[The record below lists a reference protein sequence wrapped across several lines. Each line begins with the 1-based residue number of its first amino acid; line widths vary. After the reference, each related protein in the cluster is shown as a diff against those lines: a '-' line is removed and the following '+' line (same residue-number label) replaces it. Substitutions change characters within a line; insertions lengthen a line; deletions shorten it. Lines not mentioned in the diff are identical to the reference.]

1 MWNPEQF
8 IKIVSRGFNLAAG
21 AALVAM
27 LVMTTTDIIAV
38 KIFSYPIPGAIEWV
52 SFLAVLVAGFAIAQ
66 TQLLRGHIQ
75 VEFFVSRL
83 PKRWQGGAEAIVAV
97 LGILLFGLLGWRSIL
112 YGMDLRTA
120 GVVSMTQHIPYYPFV
135 FALALACLPIC
146 LVLSLDLWQA
156 LRKMV
161 AK

>member
-1 MWNPEQF
+1 MWNPEKF
-8 IKIVSRGFNLAAG
+8 IKALSRGFNLAAG

-27 LVMTTTDIIAV
+27 LAMTTSDIIAV

-75 VEFFVSRL
+75 VEFFVSRF
-83 PKRWQGGAEAIVAV
+83 PKRWQGGAEAVVAA
-97 LGILLFGLLGWRSIL
+97 LGILLFGLLSWRSII
-112 YGMDLRTA
+112 YGMDLRNA

-135 FALALACLPIC
+135 FALALACLPVC
-146 LVLSLDLWQA
+146 LVLALDLWRA
-156 LRKMV
+156 LRKV
-161 AK
+161 VSR